1 MDYLVE
7 KTTEIGVR
15 SIIPMIC
22 ERTIPKREKH
32 SRLEHIALSAI
43 KVCGRSF
50 LPRTQPL
57 TTFQAIT
64 QTSKNYQL
72 CIVPHE
78 RYDTN
83 QTLQLVMK
91 ANSTAKSVLLLI
103 GPEGGFTDEEFSLA
117 VNSGFI
123 PASLGPRR
131 LRAETAAVV
140 ALSMVV

>member
-1 MDYLVE
+1 
-7 KTTEIGVR
+7 
-15 SIIPMIC
+15 
-22 ERTIPKREKH
+22 
-32 SRLEHIALSAI
+32 
-43 KVCGRSF
+43 
-50 LPRTQPL
+50 
-57 TTFQAIT
+57 
-64 QTSKNYQL
+64 
-72 CIVPHE
+72 
-78 RYDTN
+78 
-83 QTLQLVMK
+83 MK